1 MNSKEVKQL
10 RIVLIIISLILIC
23 ACVNAATVIPPL
35 AVTNAN
41 LGGGPLN
48 QYTPGVHQGKGL
60 HNIGILVKCWGR
72 VTSVDVGGTF
82 FYISDGSRGIN
93 PSGNEGIR
101 VSITD
106 LAPGNSISMPAVG
119 QFLAITGIS
128 STSAIS
134 VQSSN
139 YVIST
144 LRPRKQDDVRQI
156 PF

>member
-72 VTSVDVGGTF
+72 VTSIDVGGTF
-82 FYISDGSRGIN
+82 FYISDGSRGID

-119 QFLAITGIS
+119 QFLVVTGIS
-128 STSAIS
+128 STTALSTTTETQI
-134 VQSSN
+134 
-139 YVIST
+139 IST
-144 LRPRKQDDVRQI
+144 LRPRKQSDIQVVL
-156 PF
+156 